1 MEDFMK
7 AQSVSVVVPAKK
19 CINNCPFCVS
29 KMHCEQYTNY
39 MDVTDQFF
47 DLRLKDYLK
56 RLEFCRDN
64 GVNTVMLTGNAEPQQ
79 NRTFLTFFGM
89 FNQMLKSPFENIEMQ
104 TTGTLLDRNYLR
116 FLRNHVGI
124 TTISLSVSS
133 FIDEHNNA
141 IIRPPV
147 PIELSNLVALIKEYG
162 FTLRLSLNLNKM
174 LFPHC
179 MNAKT
184 IFNAAKVLL
193 ADQVTIRL
201 LYSSGLETDQDKWI
215 EQNGVDDSVMNEF
228 GFYVRENGK
237 PIRILE
243 YGQTLYDLDGMS
255 VVIDDDCM
263 NTAVKDDMK
272 YMILREDCKLYS
284 KWDSKASLIF

>member
-1 MEDFMK
+1 MK

-19 CINNCPFCVS
+19 CVNNCPFCVS

-39 MDVTDQFF
+39 MDPNDPFF

-89 FNQMLKSPFENIEMQ
+89 FNQMLRSPFENIEMQ

-116 FLRNHVGI
+116 FLRNHVGV

-133 FIDEHNNA
+133 FFSAVNNNIIKPPKDIDL
-141 IIRPPV
+141 
-147 PIELSNLVALIKEYG
+147 IELTKLIKEYG
-162 FTLRLSLNLNKM
+162 FTLRLSLNLNKKLLGDDATAESIFSM
-174 LFPHC
+174 
-179 MNAKT
+179 AKD
-184 IFNAAKVLL
+184 FL
-193 ADQVTIRL
+193 ADQVTIRV
-201 LYSSGLETDQDKWI
+201 LYSSMFNTPQDKWI
-215 EQNGVDDSVMNEF
+215 NQNKVDDSLIIDINKYVETF
-228 GFYVRENGK
+228 GNPV
-237 PIRILE
+237 RILE
-243 YGQTLYDLDGMS
+243 YGQTLYDLNEMS
-255 VVIDDDCM
+255 VVVDNDCI
-263 NTAVKDDMK
+263 NTDLKEEMK

-284 KWDSKASLIF
+284 KWDSRASLIF

>member
-1 MEDFMK
+1 MK

-19 CINNCPFCVS
+19 CVNNCPFCVS

-39 MDVTDQFF
+39 MDPNDPFF

-89 FNQMLKSPFENIEMQ
+89 FNQMLRSPFENIEMQ

-116 FLRNHVGI
+116 FLRNHVGV

-133 FIDEHNNA
+133 FFSAVNNDIIKPPKDIDL
-141 IIRPPV
+141 
-147 PIELSNLVALIKEYG
+147 IELTKLIKEYG
-162 FTLRLSLNLNKM
+162 FTLRLSLNLSKKLLGDDATAESIFSM
-174 LFPHC
+174 
-179 MNAKT
+179 AKD
-184 IFNAAKVLL
+184 FL
-193 ADQVTIRL
+193 ADQVTVRI
-201 LYSSGLETDQDKWI
+201 LYSSGLNTVQDRWI
-215 EQNGVDDSVMNEF
+215 ENNCVKDSLIDDIDY
-228 GFYVRENGK
+228 YVREKGN
-237 PIRILE
+237 PVRILE
-243 YGQTLYDLDGMS
+243 YGQTLYDLDEMS
-255 VVIDDDCM
+255 VVVDNDCM
-263 NTAVKDDMK
+263 NTDLKEEMK